1 MLKWKLLLTTLPIVA
16 LVVAVALIR
25 DYVLHLRGIIEFSDV
40 TPLLSGVA
48 LIVGLMLAGGL
59 TDFKESEKIPGEIAT
74 TLETIGDTVQLVMT
88 IDKDDLAANLAAR
101 YHTLVTTVEDWFMRR
116 TEVTRCYSALEEF
129 RAELKAM
136 HQIAGV
142 PYVIRCLG
150 ETNNLRRLITRTDV
164 IARTSFIPAGYALLD
179 LLASTTVILL
189 LIASYKSIIAEYFLI
204 TIFSLIYIYLVR
216 LIRDVDNPFEYEPG
230 QATGGAVEVDPYP
243 LLEFRQRL
251 ETGRLKAEGK

>member
-16 LVVAVALIR
+16 LVVAIALIR

-48 LIVGLMLAGGL
+48 LIVGLMLAGVL

-74 TLETIGDTVQLVMT
+74 TLETIGDTVQMVVAL
-88 IDKDDLAANLAAR
+88 DKEGGAVDLESR
-101 YHTLVTTVEDWFMRR
+101 YHTLVATVEDWFMRR
-116 TEVTRCYSALEEF
+116 TGVARCYSALEEF

-142 PYVIRCLG
+142 PYAVRALG
-150 ETNNLRRLITRTDV
+150 ETHNLRRLITRTDV

-179 LLASTTVILL
+179 LLVTTTVVLL
-189 LIASYKSIIAEYFLI
+189 LISNYKSVIAEYFLI

-216 LIRDVDNPFEYEPG
+216 LIRDVDDPFEYKPG
-230 QATGGAVEVDPYP
+230 QAAGGAVEVDPYP
-243 LLEFRQRL
+243 LIEFRQRL
-251 ETGRLKAEGK
+251 EAKRN